1 MAGGVELR
9 GGDQLLAGLDAAR
22 TDLDQTGDVD
32 RAAGQLVA
40 DRVRKAAPRATGYLA
55 STVGYQLTTAG
66 FELVV
71 AARYAVPVEARR
83 PYAHNTTE
91 AALPAVTDLY
101 AEHADQALDNVK
113 GA

>member
-1 MAGGVELR
+1 MSGGAELR
-9 GGDQLLAGLDAAR
+9 GSDQLLAGLDAAR
-22 TDLDQTGDVD
+22 TALAQTGDVD

-40 DRVRKAAPRATGYLA
+40 DQVRKAAPKRTGYLR
-55 STVGYQLTTAG
+55 STVGYETTTAG

-71 AARYAVPVEARR
+71 AAPYAAAVEARR
-83 PYAHNTTE
+83 PYAHNTAQ

-101 AEHADQALDNVK
+101 AEHAEQALDHIK